1 MKNLKVRELILLFAV
16 VTLALLTV
24 FFAINNSQQKDR
36 LKQLETLT
44 QTESIVGTYQL
55 PNSNDPDGEY
65 LVLDR
70 EGGFL
75 IYRQPSSH
83 YEGSCS
89 AGTYTQDGRVLTL
102 TSPDRTLY
110 AVYAGRDVYVFSPG
124 GGPVACYQFVTETPT
139 YINRPYLPCPSQ

>member
-110 AVYAGRDVYVFSPG
+110 AVYAGRDIYVFSPG